1 MKETLKRVK
10 KAYTV
15 QVVSKNQNYEEWKVI
30 RGCDLVNI
38 TIWKEGNSLQKGNT
52 FGVYGDDNSPQ
63 GKEEIPISKLE
74 DLLEILL

>member
-1 MKETLKRVK
+1 MKEILKRVK

-15 QVVSKNQNYEEWKVI
+15 EVVSKNPNYEEWKVLK
-30 RGCDLVNI
+30 GCNLVNI
-38 TIWKEGNSLQKGNT
+38 TIWKAGSFLQNGET

-63 GKEEIPISKLE
+63 GNEEIPISKLE

>member
-1 MKETLKRVK
+1 MKEILKRVK

-15 QVVSKNQNYEEWKVI
+15 EVVSKNPNYEEWKVFKD
-30 RGCDLVNI
+30 CNLVNI
-38 TIWKEGNSLQKGNT
+38 TIWKAGNFLQRGET

-63 GKEEIPISKLE
+63 GNEEIPISKLE